1 MADEII
7 VSPDGNGLVV
17 SSVTVDGAAD
27 AEIGIQQ
34 TTVITKVE
42 MSSLKDLMDVD
53 TSNLTSNTNKYVMT
67 YDVATNKFKFVNPD
81 AVIDSSVGVNVD
93 DPNPVGMTTATINY
107 LDKVLDNK
115 IDLDAGEW

>member
-1 MADEII
+1 
-7 VSPDGNGLVV
+7 
-17 SSVTVDGAAD
+17 
-27 AEIGIQQ
+27 
-34 TTVITKVE
+34 
-42 MSSLKDLMDVD
+42 
-53 TSNLTSNTNKYVMT
+53 MT